1 MSLALEGQSI
11 FVGALSI
18 GDEDE
23 RKIYSVRVVHYL
35 TGDELCTLEDCGGDQ
50 RVAELKLLIEERT
63 GWLPELTVLMHANC
77 EDELPDDRML
87 AQFASEGG
95 LHAELEFYAQL
106 LRKVV
111 VAEKLGM
118 SGRERQVTDA
128 LLNGLCDELEA
139 EPVDILDL
147 RGCTQIGR
155 SPSRL
160 PRLSMVSVLCM
171 ASCKGVSGSL
181 ILACLQGMG
190 GLKVNAC
197 VGPLCRGAFLSS
209 LHSSLHVCLIVFCS
223 RP

>member
-1 MSLALEGQSI
+1 MQT
-11 FVGALSI
+11 
-18 GDEDE
+18 
-23 RKIYSVRVVHYL
+23 YSVRVLHFL
-35 TGDELCTLEDCGGDQ
+35 NGSELCTLEDCGGDQ
-50 RVAELKLLIEERT
+50 RVAELKLLIEERI

-118 SGRERQVTDA
+118 SGRECQVTDA

-171 ASCKGVSGSL
+171 ASCEGVSGSL
-181 ILACLQGMG
+181 ILACLQGMD
-190 GLKVNAC
+190 GLKVNDC
-197 VGPLCRGAFLSS
+197 VGPLCGSFLSAS
-209 LHSSLHVCLIVFCS
+209 LSLPCICHVMYV
-223 RP
+223 

>member
-1 MSLALEGQSI
+1 MQT
-11 FVGALSI
+11 
-18 GDEDE
+18 
-23 RKIYSVRVVHYL
+23 YSVRVLHFL
-35 TGDELCTLEDCGGDQ
+35 NGSKLCTLEDCRGDQ

-77 EDELPDDRML
+77 EDELPDNRML

-155 SPSRL
+155 SSSPSCL
-160 PRLSMVSVLCM
+160 PQLSLVSVLCM
-171 ASCKGVSGSL
+171 AGCQGISGSL
-181 ILACLQGMG
+181 ISACLQGMK
-190 GLKVNAC
+190 GLQVNGC
-197 VGPLCRGAFLSS
+197 PF
-209 LHSSLHVCLIVFCS
+209 VFCVVLVYDS
-223 RP
+223 FVWSALRCVILWAWRRRRL

>member
-1 MSLALEGQSI
+1 MLDDPVVERTPA
-11 FVGALSI
+11 GAA
-18 GDEDE
+18 
-23 RKIYSVRVVHYL
+23 
-35 TGDELCTLEDCGGDQ
+35 DELL
-50 RVAELKLLIEERT
+50 
-63 GWLPELTVLMHANC
+63 
-77 EDELPDDRML
+77 DDRML
-87 AQFASEGG
+87 AQFAPEGG

-118 SGRERQVTDA
+118 LGRERQVTDA

-197 VGPLCRGAFLSS
+197 VGPLCGSFLSTS
-209 LHSSLHVCLIVFCS
+209 ALLLFLFPAYVVSCMSNCFLFSDLRRIGLYAWRRGCKT
-223 RP
+223 RR

>member
-1 MSLALEGQSI
+1 MKMPLAEGSEGI
-11 FVGALSI
+11 FVRAVSVGSR
-18 GDEDE
+18 GE
-23 RKIYSVRVVHYL
+23 RNGYIVRVVHYL
-35 TGDELCTLEDCGGDQ
+35 GGEELCTLEGCGGDQ

-63 GWLPELTVLMHANC
+63 GWLPELTVLLHANC

-87 AQFASEGG
+87 WQFASEGG

-128 LLNGLCDELEA
+128 LLNGLCDELDA

-155 SPSRL
+155 SSSPSCL
-160 PRLSMVSVLCM
+160 PQLSMVSVLCM
-171 ASCKGVSGSL
+171 ARCQGMSGSL
-181 ILACLQGMG
+181 ILACLQGME
-190 GLKVNAC
+190 GLQVNGC
-197 VGPLCRGAFLSS
+197 SFVL
-209 LHSSLHVCLIVFCS
+209 CLILVYDRFVC
-223 RP
+223 